1 MRARHRT
8 NNETLMNTRFDV
20 SLLVKVAQMYYN
32 EGLKQEDIAKQ
43 LGISRSLISMILT
56 EAREVGIVEISVRDP
71 LLNDEKLSRRMQQ
84 AFNLKNCVVIPTTV
98 RDESALRRFVA
109 QRTVTVVNSLLKNR
123 AVIGLGWGRTC
134 HQFVSVYSKEG
145 DVREISVVPLVGGSN
160 QMAPYFQLNELVRI
174 LADKLDGKPYFV
186 HAPSLVSDAEERD
199 LYCSSSTMKP
209 IAAKWRS
216 MDIVV
221 ASIGTLPKTQA
232 NGREIYKGEGEIYQ
246 QLDGVEVVG
255 DICARYFTIDGEFLR
270 TDFYDRIVG
279 IRIEDLETA
288 RGVVCMA
295 AGSEKSY
302 AVLGAVRTGVV
313 STLVCDQNTAEAVL
327 ELADEV

>member
-1 MRARHRT
+1 MD
-8 NNETLMNTRFDV
+8 TRFDV
-20 SLLVKVAQMYYN
+20 SLLVKVAQMYYS

-84 AFNLKNCVVIPTTV
+84 AFDLKNCVVIPTTV
-98 RDESALRRFVA
+98 RDESALRKFVA
-109 QRTVTVVNSLLKNR
+109 QRTVTVVNSMLKNR

-145 DVREISVVPLVGGSN
+145 DARDISVVPLVGGSN

-174 LADKLDGKPYFV
+174 FADKLGGKSYFV

-221 ASIGTLPKTQA
+221 ASIGTLPKTQE
-232 NGREIYKGEGEIYQ
+232 NGREIYKGEGEIYK
-246 QLDGVEVVG
+246 QLDKVEVVG
-255 DICARYFTIDGEFLR
+255 DICARYYTIDGEFLR
-270 TDFYDRIVG
+270 TEFYDRIVG
-279 IRIEDLETA
+279 VRVEDLQNA
-288 RGVVCMA
+288 RSVVCMA
-295 AGSEKSY
+295 AGSDKAH

-313 STLVCDQNTAEAVL
+313 NTLVCDQNTAEAVL
-327 ELADEV
+327 ALSEEV